1 MAEADE
7 NCDDVVVKK
16 KKKSSKKNWVMC
28 CKKDLPPPPK
38 PAPVEKPPQ
47 VVKCESIKKPPKPK
61 KGEAEPACEK
71 PEYYRSNDE
80 LRAYLDREVVPIMM
94 EGMVALA
101 RDQPKDPISYLE
113 HFWLGEK
120 HKCDI
125 PLPENLL

>member
-1 MAEADE
+1 
-7 NCDDVVVKK
+7 
-16 KKKSSKKNWVMC
+16 MC

-47 VVKCESIKKPPKPK
+47 VVKCEPIKKPPKPK
-61 KGEAEPACEK
+61 KADAEPVCEK
-71 PEYYRSNDE
+71 ASFYRSGDE

-113 HFWLGEK
+113 HFWLDEK